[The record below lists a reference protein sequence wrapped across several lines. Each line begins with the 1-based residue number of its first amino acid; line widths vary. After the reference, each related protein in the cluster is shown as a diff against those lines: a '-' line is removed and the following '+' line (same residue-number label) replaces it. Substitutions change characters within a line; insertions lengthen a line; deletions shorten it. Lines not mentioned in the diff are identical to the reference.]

1 MKKLF
6 TLFICLCAIVALQAQ
21 TATAPSNIGEVN
33 AGTSSNPYKIATLE
47 NLYWFSQNPSEW
59 GKYYVQT
66 ADLDLSAAV
75 PAITTWDGGSGWTT
89 IGGASG
95 DFTGTY
101 DGQGHTI
108 TGLYINRPSTD
119 YIGLFGSINGATIK
133 NLGVTDVTIT
143 GNQFVGGLVGRAWTT
158 PSIASNCF
166 SSGSV
171 TGATTV
177 GGLIG
182 DGYTS
187 NVDKCYSTG
196 LVSGTTNV
204 GGLIGISIGTTSNCF
219 WDTDTSHQST
229 SGGGTGK
236 TTVEMK
242 TASTFTSAGWNTTDW
257 QLVDGAYPI
266 LIWTPTMQ
274 ASAISFPDVA
284 STWMTVSWT
293 KGNGSRRAVFI
304 KNGTGAITNPVDQTT
319 YAASPD
325 CSSTQ
330 SQLGSSGYYC
340 IYNGT
345 GNSVTINGLLPNTQ
359 YTVQMFEY
367 NGVDGFQK
375 YLTTTATDNPKNQ
388 TTLMPAI
395 TSATYDASTGVLVLA
410 CTTISIGDGI
420 SPAKMTLTGEGGTTY
435 TLTTADV
442 TANNPTSVSIML
454 NDADKAAINQ
464 IFNKNGTSS
473 TGATTYNLAA
483 ADDWDANITIGDI
496 ADLTGNGITVSNV
509 AAPTI
514 TSAAYDAAIGAL
526 VVTGIGYLKLNGDAN
541 DIDVPK
547 LTITGEGG
555 ATYTLTAPGVEI
567 TSGTSFTVVLNETD
581 KAAINQIFNKNGTSS
596 TGGTT
601 YNLAAA
607 EDWAAG
613 ADAGVVVADLTGNGV
628 TVSNLA
634 SPAVT
639 TQAVTSI
646 GSTTAT
652 GNGNITDLGVPNAT
666 QYGVVWSTSTNPT
679 VSLLTKTTEG
689 TASATGAFTS
699 GVTGL
704 AAGTTYYVKAYATN
718 SVGTVY
724 GDEVN
729 FTTITVPDA
738 PAIGTA
744 TAGDTQA
751 SVSFT
756 APAFNGGSTI
766 TGYTVTSSPGNFT
779 GTGTTSPIIV
789 TGLTNSTAYT
799 FTITATNIVGTSTAS
814 AASNSV
820 TPNASQTITFANPGS
835 QTFGTSPTL
844 SATATSGLSVTF
856 STTTSDVCSITPE
869 GVLTFKKAG
878 SCTILADQAGNAAYI
893 AAPTV
898 SQTFTVNAVISGTPT
913 IGTATAGD
921 GQASVSFTAPVS
933 TGGEDVTYTVT
944 SSPGN
949 LTGTG
954 ATSPITVTGLSNGT
968 TYTFTVTA
976 TNVAGTSTA
985 SAASNSVTPIATQTI
1000 TFANPGSQNFGTSP
1014 MLSATATSGLLVTFS
1029 TTTSDVCSITP
1040 EGVLTFKKAGSCT
1053 ILADQAG
1060 NAAYTAAPTVSQSFT
1075 VNAVIPG
1082 APTIGTATAGDGQA
1096 SVSFTAPASTGGADV
1111 TYTVTSSPGNLTG
1124 TGATSPITVT
1134 GLSNGTTYTFTVTV
1148 TNVAGTSTA
1157 SAVSNSVTAYSAP
1170 TVTTDVAGDIT
1181 SSGVTLKGTVAAN
1194 GASTAVTFEY
1204 GTTNAYGTS
1213 VTATQSPVTEIAGIA
1228 VSKAITGLTANTT
1241 YHYRVVGVN
1250 AGGTTNG
1257 LDQTFKTDF
1266 GTGLDNAEAT
1276 VLSLY
1281 PNPATEGFYINVG
1294 EKTTL
1299 ISISDLN
1306 GSLVLT
1312 QQATG
1317 KSYVSI
1323 SLLQKGVYV
1332 VKTNGLVAKL
1342 VKK

>member
-95 DFTGTY
+95 DFTGSY

-108 TGLYINRPSTD
+108 TGLYINRPQ
-119 YIGLFGSINGATIK
+119 YVGLFGCIKGATIK
-133 NLGVTDVTIT
+133 NLGLINVSIT
-143 GNQFVGGLVGRAWTT
+143 TTANGTGTGALVGYIYE
-158 PSIASNCF
+158 IASTIDNCS

-171 TGATTV
+171 
-177 GGLIG
+177 
-182 DGYTS
+182 
-187 NVDKCYSTG
+187 
-196 LVSGTTNV
+196 SGITNV
-204 GGLIGISIGTTSNCF
+204 GALIGVVVDVVGVNNVSNCSSTCTVNGTTTGDVLIGSNNVI
-219 WDTDTSHQST
+219 TQ
-229 SGGGTGK
+229 
-236 TTVEMK
+236 
-242 TASTFTSAGWNTTDW
+242 
-257 QLVDGAYPI
+257 
-266 LIWTPTMQ
+266 TPTTQ
-274 ASAISFPDVA
+274 ASAISF
-284 STWMTVSWT
+284 SGITFTGMTIGWT
-293 KGNGSRRAVFI
+293 NGNGSSRAVFV
-304 KNGTGAITNPVDQTT
+304 KEGTGTITNPVDQTA
-319 YAASPD
+319 YAASAD
-325 CSSTQ
+325 WSAKGT
-330 SQLGSSGYYC
+330 QLGTSGYYC
-340 IYNGT
+340 VYNGS
-345 GNSVTINGLLPNTQ
+345 GNSVNLTNLLLATQ
-359 YTVQMFEY
+359 YTIQVFEY
-367 NGVDGFQK
+367 DEVSNLQK
-375 YLTTTATDNPKNQ
+375 YMIATAADNPKSQ
-388 TTLMPAI
+388 TTLMPTI
-395 TSATYDASTGVLVLA
+395 TSVTYDASTGGLVLT
-410 CTTISIGDGI
+410 CTDVAIGDVI
-420 SPAKMTLTGEGGTTY
+420 SPVKMALTGEGGTTY

-442 TANNPTSVSIML
+442 TASSSTSVNVVL
-454 NDADKAAINQ
+454 NNVDKAAINQ
-464 IFNKNGTSS
+464 I
-473 TGATTYNLAA
+473 L
-483 ADDWDANITIGDI
+483 
-496 ADLTGNGITVSNV
+496 
-509 AAPTI
+509 
-514 TSAAYDAAIGAL
+514 
-526 VVTGIGYLKLNGDAN
+526 
-541 DIDVPK
+541 
-547 LTITGEGG
+547 
-555 ATYTLTAPGVEI
+555 
-567 TSGTSFTVVLNETD
+567 
-581 KAAINQIFNKNGTSS
+581 NKNGTSS

-607 EDWAAG
+607 DDW
-613 ADAGVVVADLTGNGV
+613 DASVTTGNIADLTGNVV
-628 TVSNLA
+628 TVSNLV
-634 SPAVT
+634 SPTVT

-689 TASATGAFTS
+689 TASATGAFAS
-699 GVTGL
+699 GITGL
-704 AAGTTYYVKAYATN
+704 AAGITYYVKAYATN
-718 SVGTVY
+718 SGGTVY

-738 PAIGTA
+738 PTIGTA

-779 GTGTTSPIIV
+779 GTGATSPIIV

-878 SCTILADQAGNAAYI
+878 SCTILADQAGDAAYI

-921 GQASVSFTAPVS
+921 GQASVSFTAPAS

-954 ATSPITVTGLSNGT
+954 ATSPITVAGLSNGT

-976 TNVAGTSTA
+976 TNAAGTSAA
-985 SAASNSVTPIATQTI
+985 SAA
-1000 TFANPGSQNFGTSP
+1000 
-1014 MLSATATSGLLVTFS
+1014 
-1029 TTTSDVCSITP
+1029 
-1040 EGVLTFKKAGSCT
+1040 
-1053 ILADQAG
+1053 
-1060 NAAYTAAPTVSQSFT
+1060 
-1075 VNAVIPG
+1075 
-1082 APTIGTATAGDGQA
+1082 
-1096 SVSFTAPASTGGADV
+1096 
-1111 TYTVTSSPGNLTG
+1111 
-1124 TGATSPITVT
+1124 
-1134 GLSNGTTYTFTVTV
+1134 
-1148 TNVAGTSTA
+1148 
-1157 SAVSNSVTAYSAP
+1157 SNSVTAYSAP

-1257 LDQTFKTDF
+1257 LDQTFKTDL
-1266 GTGLDNAEAT
+1266 GTDLDNAAAT
-1276 VLSLY
+1276 LLSLY

-1323 SLLQKGVYV
+1323 NLLQKGVYV

>member
-33 AGTSSNPYKIATLE
+33 VGTSSNPYKIATLE
-47 NLYWFSQNPSEW
+47 NLYWIAASNADVPSPDQATRW
-59 GKYYVQT
+59 AAYYEQT
-66 ADLDLSAAV
+66 ADIDASA
-75 PAITTWDGGSGWTT
+75 TSTWFSNGLGGYYGWPT

-108 TGLYINRPSTD
+108 TGLYISRPD
-119 YIGLFGSINGATIK
+119 YVGLFGCIKGATIQ
-133 NLGVTDVTIT
+133 NLKLSSVSVTNSST
-143 GNQFVGGLVGRAWTT
+143 GTGTGALVGYAFE
-158 PSIASNCF
+158 IASTIDNCS

-171 TGATTV
+171 
-177 GGLIG
+177 
-182 DGYTS
+182 
-187 NVDKCYSTG
+187 
-196 LVSGTTNV
+196 SGITNV
-204 GGLIGISIGTTSNCF
+204 GGLIGVAVDVPITIIACSSTCTVTGTT
-219 WDTDTSHQST
+219 TE
-229 SGGGTGK
+229 GG
-236 TTVEMK
+236 
-242 TASTFTSAGWNTTDW
+242 
-257 QLVDGAYPI
+257 
-266 LIWTPTMQ
+266 LIGSINPVIIPTPTTQ
-274 ASAISFPDVA
+274 ASAISFSDI
-284 STWMTVSWT
+284 TFTGMTIGWT
-293 KGNGSRRAVFI
+293 NGNGNSRAVFV
-304 KNGTGAITNPVDQTT
+304 KEGTGAIPNPVDQTT
-319 YAASPD
+319 YSASAD
-325 CSSTQ
+325 WSAKGT
-330 SQLGSSGYYC
+330 QLGTSGYYC
-340 IYNGT
+340 VYNGS
-345 GNSVTINGLLPNTQ
+345 GNSVTLTHLLLATQ
-359 YTVQMFEY
+359 YTVQVFEY
-367 NGVDGFQK
+367 DEVSNLQK
-375 YLTTTATDNPKNQ
+375 YLIATAADNPKSQ
-388 TTLMPAI
+388 ATLMPTI
-395 TSATYDASTGVLVLA
+395 TSATYDASTGGLVLT
-410 CTTISIGDGI
+410 CTDIATGDVI
-420 SPAKMTLTGEGGTTY
+420 SPAKMALTGEGGAY
-435 TLTTADV
+435 ALTTPDV
-442 TANNPTSVSIML
+442 TASSSTSVNIVL
-454 NDADKAAINQ
+454 NNADKA
-464 IFNKNGTSS
+464 T
-473 TGATTYNLAA
+473 
-483 ADDWDANITIGDI
+483 
-496 ADLTGNGITVSNV
+496 
-509 AAPTI
+509 
-514 TSAAYDAAIGAL
+514 
-526 VVTGIGYLKLNGDAN
+526 
-541 DIDVPK
+541 
-547 LTITGEGG
+547 
-555 ATYTLTAPGVEI
+555 
-567 TSGTSFTVVLNETD
+567 
-581 KAAINQIFNKNGTSS
+581 INQIFNKNGTSS

-607 EDWAAG
+607 DDW
-613 ADAGVVVADLTGNGV
+613 DASVTTGNIADLTGNEV

-634 SPAVT
+634 SSTIT

-652 GNGNITDLGVPNAT
+652 GNGNITGLGVPNAT

-679 VSLLTKTTEG
+679 VSLSTKTTEG

-699 GVTGL
+699 GITGL
-704 AAGTTYYVKAYATN
+704 ASGTTYYVKAYATN

-724 GDEVN
+724 GDEVS

-738 PAIGTA
+738 PTIGTA
-744 TAGDTQA
+744 TAGDTQV

-779 GTGTTSPIIV
+779 GSGATSPIIV

-820 TPNASQTITFANPGS
+820 TPNTSQTITFANPGA

-844 SATATSGLSVTF
+844 SAIATSGLNVTF

-878 SCTILADQAGNAAYI
+878 SCTILADQAGNI
-893 AAPTV
+893 
-898 SQTFTVNAVISGTPT
+898 
-913 IGTATAGD
+913 
-921 GQASVSFTAPVS
+921 
-933 TGGEDVTYTVT
+933 
-944 SSPGN
+944 
-949 LTGTG
+949 
-954 ATSPITVTGLSNGT
+954 
-968 TYTFTVTA
+968 
-976 TNVAGTSTA
+976 
-985 SAASNSVTPIATQTI
+985 
-1000 TFANPGSQNFGTSP
+1000 
-1014 MLSATATSGLLVTFS
+1014 
-1029 TTTSDVCSITP
+1029 
-1040 EGVLTFKKAGSCT
+1040 
-1053 ILADQAG
+1053 
-1060 NAAYTAAPTVSQSFT
+1060 AYTAAPTVSQSFT
-1075 VNAVIPG
+1075 VNAVISG
-1082 APTIGTATAGDGQA
+1082 IPTIGTATAGDGQA

-1111 TYTVTSSPGNLTG
+1111 TYTATSNPGNLTG

-1134 GLSNGTTYTFTVTV
+1134 GLSNGTAYTFTVTA

-1157 SAVSNSVTAYSAP
+1157 STASNSVTAYSAP

-1181 SSGVTLKGTVAAN
+1181 SSGVTLKGIVAAN

-1213 VTATQSPVTEIAGIA
+1213 VTATQSPVAEIAGIA

-1257 LDQTFKTDF
+1257 LDQTFKTDL
-1266 GTGLDNAEAT
+1266 GTGLDNAAAT

-1323 SLLQKGVYV
+1323 NLLQKGVYV